1 MKIEINEKGTPE
13 FYKEVVCTTAQ
24 YARLVKNPEA
34 KLIDSFKAIK
44 TYIIL
49 CAVIFVLLIVM
60 GIAWGMDLLTIVAIV
75 MIGLALALSILQ
87 LTRLNKVVESML
99 NGPHDSIFTVDE
111 EGVELEK
118 VGSQLVRMSWN
129 NVAFVRV
136 FDESVCFFS
145 KDVRGFV
152 LALTKKYE
160 KQVLD
165 YIRENGINVRVIE

>member
-1 MKIEINEKGTPE
+1 
-13 FYKEVVCTTAQ
+13 
-24 YARLVKNPEA
+24 
-34 KLIDSFKAIK
+34 
-44 TYIIL
+44 
-49 CAVIFVLLIVM
+49 M

-75 MIGLALALSILQ
+75 MIGLVLALSILQ

-165 YIRENGINVRVIE
+165 YIRENGITVRVIE

>member
-1 MKIEINEKGTPE
+1 MKIEVKEKGSLE
-13 FYKEVVCTTAQ
+13 FYREVVCATAQ
-24 YARLVKNPEA
+24 YARLIKKPEA
-34 KLIDSFKAIK
+34 KLVDSFKAIK
-44 TYIIL
+44 TYVVL
-49 CAVIFVLLIVM
+49 CAVMFVLLLVM

-129 NVAFVRV
+129 NVAFVRS
-136 FDESVCFFS
+136 FDESLCFFS

-160 KQVLD
+160 QQVLD
-165 YIRENGINVRVIE
+165 YIKEEGFAVRIIK